1 MRIEL
6 YIAIMAGCVLSVFLM
21 VSEVVFLRKRFA
33 MIRKRLIHYYLTGR
47 VFRYYLGIFAI
58 AAFFLVQPLI
68 VAYLVMM
75 SLDTVNPVFSISVF
89 RQIREALS
97 ISG

>member
-6 YIAIMAGCVLSVFLM
+6 YVAIMAGCVLSVFVM
-21 VSEVVFLRKRFA
+21 VSEIVLLRRRLA
-33 MIRKRLIHYYLTGR
+33 MLRKRLIHYYLTGR
-47 VFRYYLGIFAI
+47 VFSFYLGIFAL

-75 SLDTVNPVFSISVF
+75 SLDSLNPHFSVSVF
-89 RQIREALS
+89 KQLREALS